1 MSSLT
6 IPPSTKL
13 SSLPYEKVSSVLGLL
28 FEPTDSLNKLIYTT
42 IIQSSS
48 TSNSNSNS
56 NSLDSYPTLIEKVRT
71 LLLTSIDPSDDSQK
85 DLVSEIIAA
94 HPRLGSKKVDSEQ
107 SKKEQASL
115 QSGSQQDQQQQ
126 LQQKLNEL
134 NQVYEKTFPGLRFVV
149 FVNGRPLPEI
159 LQIMEK
165 RIERNDYNL
174 EVKEAFNVSYL
185 FLFYLYYIYTNFL
198 IYLYAGNV

>member
-42 IIQSSS
+42 IIQPSSS
-48 TSNSNSNS
+48 SSNSNS

-71 LLLTSIDPSDDSQK
+71 LLLTSINPSDDSQK

-115 QSGSQQDQQQQ
+115 QSGSQQQLQ

-159 LQIMEK
+159 LKIMEK

-174 EVKEAFNVSYL
+174 EVKEAFNVSLFIFFL
-185 FLFYLYYIYTNFL
+185 FLLFVI
-198 IYLYAGNV
+198 